1 MKNRKKNIHLVC
13 DQVNN
18 WSNKVMN
25 KLNDQVPN
33 KDIIPGKKTMSEV
46 FASIS
51 ISVTGELEAIIAE
64 NDAKRRENQLAG
76 IDEEENYAEEIN

>member
-1 MKNRKKNIHLVC
+1 MLKNRKKNIHLVC

-25 KLNDQVPN
+25 KLDDQVQN
-33 KDIIPGKKTMSEV
+33 QDINPGKKSMSEV

-51 ISVTGELEAIIAE
+51 ISVTGELQNIIAE
-64 NDAKRRENQLAG
+64 NEAKRREN
-76 IDEEENYAEEIN
+76 